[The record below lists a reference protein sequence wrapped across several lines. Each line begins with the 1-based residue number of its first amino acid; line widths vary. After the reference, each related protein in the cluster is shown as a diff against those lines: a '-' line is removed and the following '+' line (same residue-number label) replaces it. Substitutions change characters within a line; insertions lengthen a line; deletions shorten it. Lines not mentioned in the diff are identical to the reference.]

1 MSSTPFTVRKAREA
15 RFSRVFLRLCSD
27 PGICER
33 WKRGLKVAPV
43 FPSLI
48 QEGRTGGGYDVLLE
62 PGFPLFLQFKISQY
76 MARA

>member
-1 MSSTPFTVRKAREA
+1 VKPDFPEFSYGFALTRE
-15 RFSRVFLRLCSD
+15 
-27 PGICER
+27 ICER